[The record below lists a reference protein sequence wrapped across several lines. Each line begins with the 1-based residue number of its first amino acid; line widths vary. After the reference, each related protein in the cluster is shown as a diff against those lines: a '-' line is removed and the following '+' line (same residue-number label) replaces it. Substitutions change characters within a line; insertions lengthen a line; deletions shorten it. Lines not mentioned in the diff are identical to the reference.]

1 MCCTKL
7 CFTPVTSTTTFADK
21 DFLMENRPDLNK
33 LFQNQL
39 MAFRDDM
46 MPNADER
53 IARLK
58 RLKSLLKENKLPLIE
73 ALRDDYSARS
83 AEETQLLELMP
94 TIQGINYMC
103 RRIQHWMRPERRHLS
118 LHFQPGKAKVMYQPL
133 GVIGIM
139 VPFNFPLFVTFS
151 PLATALAAG
160 NRAMIKM
167 PDTTPKTSELVADLI
182 HNSFSSDLVS
192 VVTGGLE
199 TSIAFSKLP
208 FDHLLFTGSTTVGK
222 EIMKTAAENLTPVTL
237 ELGGKS
243 PVVIDNDAD
252 LKETATRICIGK
264 SMNSGQSCVAPDY
277 VFVPR
282 KLQESFISLY
292 IKAFSQFYPTISS
305 NPDYSAIINDSHLNR
320 LNNLLEDAVQKGAT
334 PIPVSDESVNDGS
347 RRFKPVLLTN
357 VSDEMAVMREEIFG
371 PLLPIIG
378 YDNFSDTLSFI
389 QKREKPLALYY
400 FGFNNDNQKKMLEQT
415 QSGGIV
421 FNETTIHVAVD
432 DMPFGGIGSSGMGQY
447 HGREG
452 FLNFSKAK
460 PLLSK
465 PRFNSLRP
473 LYPPY
478 GSRLA
483 KTILNYLLK

>member
-1 MCCTKL
+1 
-7 CFTPVTSTTTFADK
+7 
-21 DFLMENRPDLNK
+21 MESGPELNK

-39 MAFRDDM
+39 KAFRADM

-58 RLKSLLKENKLPLIE
+58 RLKSLLKENQQQLIR
-73 ALRDDYSARS
+73 ALQDDYSARC

-103 RRIQHWMRPERRHLS
+103 RRIRCWMRPERRHLP
-118 LHFQPGKAKVMYQPL
+118 LYLWPGKARVIYQPL

-139 VPFNFPLFVTFS
+139 VPFNFPLFLSCS

-167 PDTTPKTSELVADLI
+167 PDTTPGTSELVAELIHDAFPSDLI
-182 HNSFSSDLVS
+182 T
-192 VVTGGLE
+192 VVTGSLE
-199 TSIAFSKLP
+199 TSIAFSTLP

-222 EIMKTAAENLTPVTL
+222 EIMKAAAENLTPVTL

-243 PVVIDNDAD
+243 PVVIDKDAD
-252 LKETATRICIGK
+252 LKESATRICIGK
-264 SMNSGQSCVAPDY
+264 SLNSGQSCVAPDY
-277 VFVPR
+277 VLVPHE
-282 KLQESFISLY
+282 KQERFISLY
-292 IKAFSQFYPTISS
+292 IRAFNQFYPTISS
-305 NPDYSAIINDSHLNR
+305 NPDYSAIINDSHLHR
-320 LNNLLEDAVQKGAT
+320 LNNLLKDAVQKGAT
-334 PIPVSDESVNDGS
+334 VIPVSDESVSDGS
-347 RRFKPVLLTN
+347 RRFKPILLTN
-357 VSDEMAVMREEIFG
+357 VSDEMAVMRQEIFG

-389 QKREKPLALYY
+389 QKREKPLALYC
-400 FGFNNDNQKKMLEQT
+400 FGFNNRNRQKMLEQT

-421 FNETTIHVAVD
+421 FNETTLHVAVD

-447 HGREG
+447 HGKEG
-452 FLNFSKAK
+452 FLAFSKAK
-460 PLLSK
+460 PVLNKTRL
-465 PRFNSLRP
+465 NALRP

-478 GSRLA
+478 GSKLSQTVLR
-483 KTILNYLLK
+483 YLLR